1 MENNYYDILQV
12 NKNASQEIIE
22 KAYKVLVKKYHP
34 DLQEDGLKHDYE
46 EKLKLINEA
55 YEVLSDEE
63 KRKQYDLELSQ
74 KENINNQQNS
84 HSQQNYTN
92 TQYNR
97 TISKCEY
104 TS

>member
-1 MENNYYDILQV
+1 MENNYYDILQI

-55 YEVLSDEE
+55 YEILSDEE
-63 KRKQYDLELSQ
+63 KRKQYDLKLAQE
-74 KENINNQQNS
+74 ETINNQPNS
-84 HSQQNYTN
+84 HSQQSYTN

-97 TISKCEY
+97 AISK
-104 TS
+104 